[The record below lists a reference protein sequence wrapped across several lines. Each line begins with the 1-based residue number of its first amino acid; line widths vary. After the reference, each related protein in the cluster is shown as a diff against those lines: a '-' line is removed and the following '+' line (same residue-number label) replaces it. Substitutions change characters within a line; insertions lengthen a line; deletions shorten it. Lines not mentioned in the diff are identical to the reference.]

1 MVLMKPVLPALVRLV
16 VPELS
21 MARQYCLRQLLRR
34 QTFLRQHAPSDE
46 TATSVR
52 QQGREQEQH
61 ELQEL
66 QELLE
71 LQELHIHHR
80 SRVHVSAEGRCSS

>member
-1 MVLMKPVLPALVRLV
+1 MKPVLPALVRLV

-21 MARQYCLRQLLRR
+21 MARQCCLMQRR
-34 QTFLRQHAPSDE
+34 QTFLRHHAPSDE

-52 QQGREQEQH
+52 QQGREQEQQ

-71 LQELHIHHR
+71 LQEQHIRHW
-80 SRVHVSAEGRCSS
+80 SCVHVSVEGRCSS